1 MTRDELD
8 TMWQQALH
16 ESVVAGENFIRYHFA
31 KLVAEAEGD
40 KHNTGSHTCSDRCQR
55 YACVAV
61 REAVAAEREACAMV
75 CDEVECGAGMMIEE
89 RHTANECAKK
99 IRARGEVC

>member
-8 TMWQQALH
+8 KLWQQALQT
-16 ESVVAGENFIRYHFA
+16 SVAAGEEFIRYHFA
-31 KLVAEAEGD
+31 AMVA
-40 KHNTGSHTCSDRCQR
+40 K
-55 YACVAV
+55 
-61 REAVAAEREACAMV
+61 AEREACAQV

-99 IRARGEVC
+99 IRARGEV

>member
-8 TMWQQALH
+8 TMWQQAMIA
-16 ESVVAGENFIRYHFA
+16 SVAAGEKYTRYHFA
-31 KLVAEAEGD
+31 AMVADAEAD
-40 KHNTGSHTCSDRCQR
+40 KHNTGTHTCSDRCQR

-61 REAVAAEREACAMV
+61 REAVAAEREACAKV

-99 IRARGEVC
+99 IRARGET